1 VFKTERVIP
10 EYFRHV
16 IVQRPFVLRLGLIS
30 PGGAGRN
37 RVLSKRDFAKI
48 ELPIPPLPEQR
59 RIAIVLNGCD
69 REIQILQNTLTAVRD
84 QKNGLMQQLL
94 TGKVRVKG

>member
-1 VFKTERVIP
+1 M
-10 EYFRHV
+10 
-16 IVQRPFVLRLGLIS
+16 
-30 PGGAGRN
+30 
-37 RVLSKRDFAKI
+37 
-48 ELPIPPLPEQR
+48 
-59 RIAIVLNGCD
+59 LNGCD